1 MSLRKIMDEITEE
14 TPEEANA
21 PKATQHEPAQPLGP
35 REGFEDLFEELTGE
49 APKAPAG
56 KPADPAGP
64 A

>member
-1 MSLRKIMDEITEE
+1 MSLRKIMDEIIEQE
-14 TPEEANA
+14 PDAPAPQTPDEA
-21 PKATQHEPAQPLGP
+21 AQPLGP